1 MKKHEIGPVLL
12 SGLIIGPI
20 LGSGIVILPPLAYNF
35 AGDWALPAWI
45 VTVMISM
52 LFAWVFGRLSILFP
66 GDAGVA
72 AAIETAFGGRMKNLT
87 SFYLIGAVLF
97 GPVAVILTAVEY
109 LPLGADI
116 PTIYIALPLLCATAL
131 LLLREISAIGRISL
145 VMSSLAACTL
155 FAGGIET
162 LLSHEKT
169 ALPLTDFSPDIFGYT
184 LLLLFWSVVGW
195 EVIGNYSGDIRDP
208 EKTLPQAIIGSAGII
223 ALVTLTVAAA
233 IQLVD
238 PPSAGHD
245 KVSVTAIIRG
255 GFGNASPLIMAILT
269 LALCVSTYL
278 LFVGGVARLIAS
290 LASGSGLSCLAAK
303 SANGAPVTAIAVLT
317 GIHAGLLILVHLHLI
332 NIEQLVAVANG
343 FFLSNALIGI
353 LAAVKLLPGRFFKIT
368 ASLLALTVTAI
379 LLQSSIIVLTCI
391 ICCALFFLVGIQKIH
406 NPQQIIPFPNQ
417 DENAKASEQRR
428 DRTYTY
434 GEEPHSAADK
444 VNA

>member
-20 LGSGIVILPPLAYNF
+20 LGSGIIILPPLAYDF

-116 PTIYIALPLLCATAL
+116 PTIFIALPLLCATAL

-169 ALPLTDFSPDIFGYT
+169 ALPLTDFSPDTFGYT

-238 PPSAGHD
+238 PTSAGHG

-255 GFGNASPLIMAILT
+255 GFGNASPLIMPSSPWLS
-269 LALCVSTYL
+269 VSPPICCL
-278 LFVGGVARLIAS
+278 SA
-290 LASGSGLSCLAAK
+290 GS
-303 SANGAPVTAIAVLT
+303 
-317 GIHAGLLILVHLHLI
+317 HD
-332 NIEQLVAVANG
+332 
-343 FFLSNALIGI
+343 
-353 LAAVKLLPGRFFKIT
+353 LLPRWR
-368 ASLLALTVTAI
+368 AAAACTVW
-379 LLQSSIIVLTCI
+379 
-391 ICCALFFLVGIQKIH
+391 
-406 NPQQIIPFPNQ
+406 PQNQ
-417 DENAKASEQRR
+417 QTVRR
-428 DRTYTY
+428 
-434 GEEPHSAADK
+434 
-444 VNA
+444 